1 MLRKNFISKISLV
14 ILFVSA
20 FALRSSAQQGWDVP
34 EAQKNKNSNIVFNA
48 STATEGQAVYSKN
61 CASCHGEPTK
71 NNSMKSMVP
80 VPPDLSGAK
89 TNVLTDG
96 ELSYILATGRG
107 LMPSFKNILSESDRW
122 KVIGYLR
129 SFHKGYTQ
137 VVSKTDPNKSKLVK
151 INTTFDK
158 ATNSVVVE
166 VKATEKSGVVA
177 LKDAEITVFA
187 KRYFGKLQIDK
198 AAKADAS
205 GKATFKFDTKL
216 PGDKEGN
223 VTFNVKVS
231 DEVYGEVESESKM
244 QLGVPT
250 DKPSLTKDRAMWNV
264 MKKAPWWILITY
276 FGCLSVVIGF
286 FVYVLKSLKKIN
298 ELGAQK

>member
-1 MLRKNFISKISLV
+1 MLRKNFISKISLI
-14 ILFVSA
+14 ILFVAA
-20 FALRSSAQQGWDVP
+20 FAFNSNAQGWDVP
-34 EAQKNKNSNIVFNA
+34 EAQKNKNSNIVFDA
-48 STATEGQAVYSKN
+48 ATAAEGQAIYTKN

-71 NNSMKSMVP
+71 GNSMKSMTP
-80 VPPDLSGAK
+80 IPPDLSGAT
-89 TNVLTDG
+89 TNALTDG

-107 LMPSFKNILSESDRW
+107 LMPSFKNVMSESDRW
-122 KVIGYLR
+122 KVIGYMR

-151 INTTFDK
+151 INTSFDK

-166 VKATEKSGVVA
+166 VKATEKSGVVS
-177 LKDAEITVFA
+177 LKDAEVTVFA

-198 AAKADAS
+198 AAKTDAS
-205 GKATFKFDTKL
+205 GKAMFKFATDL

-223 VTFNVKVS
+223 ITFNVKVS
-231 DEVYGEVESESKM
+231 DEFYGEVESESTIKV
-244 QLGVPT
+244 GIAT

-276 FGCLSVVIGF
+276 FSCLAVVLSF
-286 FVYVLKSLKKIN
+286 FGWVLINLKKIN